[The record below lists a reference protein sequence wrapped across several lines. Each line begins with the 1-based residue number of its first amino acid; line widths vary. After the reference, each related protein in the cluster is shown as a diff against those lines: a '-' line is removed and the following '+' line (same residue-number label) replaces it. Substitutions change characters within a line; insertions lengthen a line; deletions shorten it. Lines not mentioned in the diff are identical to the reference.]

1 MKKLISLFLILA
13 ALSCIF
19 ACGEVK
25 PDGSD
30 TAAVPEGSAANGDEK
45 PEEIID
51 LTKMSAQI
59 VYAYVYDMMTEPEKY
74 IGKTF
79 RIGGVYNT
87 SYYDVTGCWYHW
99 CVIADATACCS
110 QGLEFILNDAK
121 SKYPESGAD
130 IVIEGKFGTY
140 DELGITYYYIDA
152 DTIKA

>member
-1 MKKLISLFLILA
+1 MKKQLSLLLILA
-13 ALSCIF
+13 AVFCLF
-19 ACGEVK
+19 ACGEDK
-25 PDGSD
+25 NGESD
-30 TAAVPEGSAANGDEK
+30 TAAVPAESTADAK

-51 LTKMSAQI
+51 LTKMSSQI

-121 SKYPESGAD
+121 SKYPESGAE
-130 IVIEGKFGTY
+130 IVIEGKFGAY